1 MQHEKEGFSYCYNAK
16 QQQEIQNIRKKYEEP
31 EKSSEEEGFALLK
44 KMDRDVVRK
53 ASARALTIGI
63 LGALVMGLG
72 MSLVMTDI
80 GVKLGMENVMIPGIT
95 IGIVGIALVSC
106 AYPVY
111 ERTLKRERKRIAPEI
126 LRLSDELMK

>member
-1 MQHEKEGFSYCYNAK
+1 MAGQYEKEGFSYCYSAK

-31 EKSSEEEGFALLK
+31 EKDINKDRFALLK
-44 KMDRDVVRK
+44 KMDRDVVNK
-53 ASARALTIGI
+53 ASARALTVGI
-63 LGALVMGLG
+63 LGTLIMGTG
-72 MSLVMTDI
+72 MSCTMVWMDI
-80 GVKLGMENVMIPGIT
+80 WFIPGII
-95 IGIVGIALVSC
+95 IGIVGIALVSL